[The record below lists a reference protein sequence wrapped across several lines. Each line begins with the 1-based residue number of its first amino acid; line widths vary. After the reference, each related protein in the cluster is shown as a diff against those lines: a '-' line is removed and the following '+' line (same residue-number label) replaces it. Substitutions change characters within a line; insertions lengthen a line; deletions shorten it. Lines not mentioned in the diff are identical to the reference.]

1 MNSRYYRPRRL
12 REDDEGRCAVP
23 PSSLRSSVVPG
34 TVEREPS
41 QTPRSVSMCRTSSY
55 VILMM
60 TLKCL
65 FTQITLSR
73 HKLGLATLSDH
84 GAASIDMGDEGQNL

>member
-1 MNSRYYRPRRL
+1 M
-12 REDDEGRCAVP
+12 P

-65 FTQITLSR
+65 LTQITLSQ